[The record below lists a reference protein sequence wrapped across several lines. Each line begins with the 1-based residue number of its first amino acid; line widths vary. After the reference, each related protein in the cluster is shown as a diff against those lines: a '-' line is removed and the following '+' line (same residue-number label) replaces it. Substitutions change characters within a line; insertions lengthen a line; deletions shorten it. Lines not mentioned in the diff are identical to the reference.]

1 VFNRIILRAAASRL
15 RSIRSSGLAL
25 ALSCAALLACA
36 GTPAQAALLGGG
48 TCSRGAV
55 SQPFLAWG
63 DANYYELVSGG
74 NYEGSLAGWTLSS
87 GARVVPGGEPYA
99 ATGALG
105 SHSLSLP
112 AGASAQSPFT
122 CVNASYPSFRF
133 FARNEALLASVLV
146 QVVYKTVLGPTTAS
160 LGVVTLSPSWQP
172 TLPMLTNSIV
182 GGVLNG
188 GSGQVALRFTALL
201 GPSRIDD
208 VFIDPHGY

>member
-1 VFNRIILRAAASRL
+1 VFHRRSLPAAANRL
-15 RSIRSSGLAL
+15 LSIRSSGLAL
-25 ALSCAALLACA
+25 ALSCAALVACS
-36 GTPAQAALLGGG
+36 GTPAQAALRTGG

-74 NYEGSLAGWTLSS
+74 NYEGSLAGWTLAG
-87 GARVVPGGEPYA
+87 GAGVVPGSAPYA
-99 ATGALG
+99 PARALG

-112 AGASAQSPFT
+112 AGASAQSPFI

-146 QVVYKTVLGPTTAS
+146 QAVYKTVLGTTTAS
-160 LGVVTLSPSWQP
+160 LGVVALSPSWQP
-172 TLPMLTNSIV
+172 SLPMLTNSIV
-182 GGVLNG
+182 GGLLNG

-201 GPSRIDD
+201 GPSRIDA
-208 VFIDPHGY
+208 VFIDPHGK